1 MGHWWTDDGVLPRRR
16 PRTPRCR
23 SGSAVRLNAA
33 FWIFHLLFFFGSAP
47 WDAQAQTATEY
58 QVKAAYLYNFAK
70 SAEWRETPQEN
81 LSLVIGVVA
90 GDDEFL
96 DSLAKTVAGRKIGNR
111 SILVKRVNSSKE
123 MDFCQVIFFPS
134 NAGRKRTESALAAL
148 TSASILLVGEDD
160 GFLKQGGMINLV
172 LRNGKIHFEINKE
185 SLGRAGI
192 RLSPELMALAD
203 AERGSSGD
211 QAAASSPAASS
222 NSGAP
227 SSSDRP
233 AGPNNPETRR
243 LKVGP
248 QPEYPEIA
256 QRMNI
261 KGAVQ
266 LELWVARDGSVKD
279 VKVIGGHP
287 LLAEAF
293 VKVVRGWQYEPS
305 TKESRLIVRYVFGE

>member
-1 MGHWWTDDGVLPRRR
+1 MGRYWADNGVIARCQFRALHTRCGTGAR
-16 PRTPRCR
+16 P
-23 SGSAVRLNAA
+23 AIV
-33 FWIFHLLFFFGSAP
+33 FWPFCFFLFLLFIGPCAG
-47 WDAQAQTATEY
+47 QAQTASEY

-70 SAEWRETPQEN
+70 SAEWPQQ
-81 LSLVIGVVA
+81 SQAGISTVVIGVVA
-90 GDDEFL
+90 GDDEFIDAL
-96 DSLAKTVAGRKIGNR
+96 TKMVTGRKIGNR
-111 SILVKRVNSSKE
+111 AVAVKRVSSNEE
-123 MDFCQVIFFPS
+123 MGFCQVIFFRS

-160 GFLKQGGMINLV
+160 GFLRQGGMINLV
-172 LRNGKIHFEINKE
+172 LRNGKIRFEINKD
-185 SLGRAGI
+185 SLGRADI
-192 RLSPELMALAD
+192 HLSPELMALAD
-203 AERGSSGD
+203 VERGSSGSL
-211 QAAASSPAASS
+211 AAASNPTASS
-222 NSGAP
+222 NSGTP
-227 SSSDRP
+227 DSP

-243 LKVGP
+243 LKVGT

-266 LELWVARDGSVKD
+266 LELWVGRDGSVKD